1 MTKSLPTTF
10 VERIKNT
17 VRNKEDACQYGPIG
31 VDLSQGSFRMVQFK
45 KNEKGVELHA
55 SAHIPKV
62 NRQLDSTR
70 QLRSIL
76 KPVLKKNNFI
86 GNEIVTC
93 LQPGDV
99 KIMMLSYLRQ
109 ADKND
114 EELVVQRVAERIG
127 DSIENYVI
135 DYLMVRPE
143 IKDGQER
150 SVLAALADHDE
161 VIIHLEYMRKA
172 GFSVKVLEIEPTA
185 VRRLI
190 SAKHDNEHNVNLM
203 SISMGHAQTYITVLS
218 GRRLIY
224 ERDIGFGEQQ
234 LIAALCKELDI
245 SEHEARTMLVRGSID
260 VVSQE
265 DDNEEDIQVTE
276 AFYGVLKP
284 LFMELVEDVNRALIY
299 AAAETRGLPVKHV
312 YLTGQVATW
321 DGIENFIKTLIEVPV
336 SILLPFEEF
345 SGAEMFSAN
354 SGPRG
359 AAVAGMALYGLTE
372 IV

>member
-1 MTKSLPTTF
+1 MTKLLPTNL

-31 VDLSQGSFRMVQFK
+31 VDLSQSGFRMVQFK
-45 KNEKGVELHA
+45 KNENGVELHA
-55 SAHIPKV
+55 SAHIPEV
-62 NRQLDSTR
+62 NRQLDSGR

-76 KPVLKKNNFI
+76 KPVLKENNFI

-109 ADKND
+109 TDKKD

-127 DSIENYVI
+127 DGIENYVI

-143 IKDGQER
+143 VKDGQER
-150 SVLAALADHDE
+150 SVLAALADHGE
-161 VIIHLEYMRKA
+161 VINYLEYLRKS

-185 VRRLI
+185 IRRLI
-190 SAKHDNEHNVNLM
+190 SAKHDNERDVNLM
-203 SISMGHAQTYITVLS
+203 SISMGYSQTYITVLS

-224 ERDIGFGEQQ
+224 ERDIGFGELQ

-245 SEHEARTMLVRGSID
+245 SEHEARTMLVRGGID
-260 VVSQE
+260 AASDE
-265 DDNEEDIQVTE
+265 DENEQDIQVTD
-276 AFYGVLKP
+276 AFYSVLKP
-284 LFMELVEDVNRALIY
+284 LFMELVEDVNRALLY
-299 AAAETRGLPVKHV
+299 AAAETRGLQVKHI
-312 YLTGQVATW
+312 YLTSQVATW
-321 DGIENFIKTLIEVPV
+321 DGVENFIKTLVEVPV
-336 SILLPFEEF
+336 SILMPFEEF
-345 SGAEMFSAN
+345 SGAEMFSVN

-359 AAVAGMALYGLTE
+359 AAVTGMALYGLTE
-372 IV
+372 VV